1 MSGNYKRTE
10 AGEIWKK
17 RRNNKVQN
25 TAVKSKSLTLSTERI
40 VVEYRVNV
48 CKEKCMENM
57 THAINHSYCGSRGW
71 REGGYEFMTRP
82 WLCDAE
88 CTTLQSN

>member
-1 MSGNYKRTE
+1 M
-10 AGEIWKK
+10 
-17 RRNNKVQN
+17 
-25 TAVKSKSLTLSTERI
+25 
-40 VVEYRVNV
+40 VEYKVNV